1 MVRASL
7 LPVAF
12 CLAVG
17 LVSAAGAQT
26 TSERGAS
33 ILIFP
38 KVVADST
45 GDTVLQVANL
55 LESRVD
61 VLCTYVDGTSWD
73 ATTFTL
79 SLLAE
84 QPVQWVAS
92 RGRTASGGDD
102 TNDVPAAPASFTG
115 ELVCVEVD
123 VSGAP
128 ATGNRL
134 VGRATVTTLA
144 DGDAL
149 AYAAVGLTSTGLND
163 LDDTLCIG
171 EPSDLCLF
179 GSEYDACPAAWLLA
193 HPSDGAPDEQ
203 LGDGATQ
210 TTRLVVVPCSQNV
223 RDATPAEVNVLVR
236 VTNEFEQVISG
247 TAHVTCWSEFALT
260 DLSPVF
266 TAEALGSAAVQTRLR
281 PSVESGAFVVLA
293 ERQRRAAGGAVVST
307 DALVPQQEGAAQ
319 SPDAIILPMGPRP

>member
-1 MVRASL
+1 MARASL
-7 LPVAF
+7 RPLVL

-17 LVSAAGAQT
+17 LAAAAGAQT
-26 TSERGAS
+26 TGERGAA

-38 KVVADST
+38 KVVADGSA
-45 GDTVLQVANL
+45 DTVVQVANL
-55 LESRVD
+55 LESRVE
-61 VLCTYVDGTSWD
+61 VRCTYVDGTTWD

-84 QPVQWVAS
+84 QPVQWTAS
-92 RGRTASGGDD
+92 RGRTAGGDD
-102 TNDVPAAPASFTG
+102 ANDVPAAPARFTG

-128 ATGNRL
+128 GTGNRL

-144 DGDAL
+144 GGDAF

-193 HPSDGAPDEQ
+193 QPSDGAPDGQ
-203 LGDGATQ
+203 LGGGATQ
-210 TTRLVVVPCSQNV
+210 TTRLIVVPCSQNV
-223 RDATPAEVNVLVR
+223 RDATPSEVTVAVQ
-236 VTNEFEQVISG
+236 VTNEFEQVVSG
-247 TAHVTCWSEFALT
+247 SARVTCWSELALA
-260 DLSPVF
+260 DLGPAF
-266 TAEALGSAAVQTRLR
+266 TAEALGSAALQTRLS
-281 PSVESGAFVVLA
+281 PGAGSGAFVVLA
-293 ERQRRAAGGAVVST
+293 ERQRRDAGGAVVAT

-319 SPDAIILPMGPRP
+319 SPDAIVLPMGPLP